1 VRYRRRRVFDQHMH
15 GDQDMRNGH
24 RSRVA
29 IACQGGG
36 SHTAFTAGVLQ
47 GLLANLPGDVEVV
60 VLSGTSGG
68 AFCAALAWDGL
79 LHGDPQRG
87 VRKLEEFWGDV
98 AATEPLDRL
107 INDALLNVVA
117 LRDLVTLPATSP
129 YQVPAWGENQFRA
142 MLVKHFDCEDLRR
155 RAAEIQARALVE
167 GREKGEPGLYIGAVD
182 VLTGHFEVFEG
193 PELCIECLIASAAIP
208 ELFRA
213 VSIEGRGVYWDGL
226 FSQNPPIHDLTDY
239 RIDELWLIQ
248 INRSTCLQVPS
259 ETHEIL
265 DRRNQLAGNLSMEQ
279 ELRFIQFVNRSL
291 RSGLIDRKK
300 FRPVEVLRLPLDRDL
315 GYQSKLDRRPGF
327 LKELMEYGRAKSR
340 WFLKERELRTQSMKT
355 FDDTSSRTSFG
366 DGEAAAEVLKSG
378 A

>member
-1 VRYRRRRVFDQHMH
+1 
-15 GDQDMRNGH
+15 MRDGH

-47 GLLANLPGDVEVV
+47 GLLADLPGDVEVV

-68 AFCAALAWDGL
+68 ALCAALAWDGL
-79 LHGDPQRG
+79 LHGDPSRG

-98 AATEPLDRL
+98 AATQPLDRMV
-107 INDALLNVVA
+107 NDALLHVA
-117 LRDLVTLPATSP
+117 ALQDLVTLPATSP
-129 YQVPAWGENQFRA
+129 YQVPPWGEDRFRA
-142 MLVKHFDCEDLRR
+142 MLARHFDCEDLRR
-155 RAAEIQARALVE
+155 RAAEDQARALAE
-167 GREKGEPGLYIGAVD
+167 GREKGEPGLYVGAVD

-239 RIDELWLIQ
+239 HIDEIWLIQ
-248 INRSTCLQVPS
+248 INRSTCLRVPT
-259 ETHEIL
+259 EPHEIL

-279 ELRFIQFVNRSL
+279 ELKFIDFINRSL
-291 RSGLIDRKK
+291 RSGLVDRKK
-300 FRPVEVLRLPLDRDL
+300 FRPVEVLRIPLDRDL
-315 GYQSKLDRRPGF
+315 GYQSKLDRRPEF

-340 WFLKERELRTQSMKT
+340 WFLKERERRMPSRKT
-355 FDDTSSRTSFG
+355 FETSEPESSR
-366 DGEAAAEVLKSG
+366 DGEAVAEVVGSG
-378 A
+378 V